1 MLKHIKLLIICITLT
16 LVAGQVQAAGMKGT
30 VVETMDAGGYTY
42 VHIDNDG
49 QTLWAAAPATKVK
62 VNDEVEVAG
71 GMEMKNFTS
80 KSLGRTF
87 PSIYFA
93 QQLITTPK

>member
-30 VVETMDAGGYTY
+30 VVETMDASGYTY
-42 VHIDNDG
+42 VQIDNG
-49 QTLWAAAPATKVK
+49 SQTLWAAVPATKVK
-62 VNDEVEVAG
+62 VNDEVEIAG

-93 QQLITTPK
+93 QQLISTTK

>member
-1 MLKHIKLLIICITLT
+1 MLKHIKLLIICIALT
-16 LVAGQVQAAGMKGT
+16 MVAGQVQASGMKGA

-42 VHIDNDG
+42 VQIDNG
-49 QTLWAAAPATKVK
+49 SETIWAAVPATKVK
-62 VNDEVEVAG
+62 VNDEVEIAG

-80 KSLGRTF
+80 KNLGRTF

-93 QQLITTPK
+93 QQLISTPK

>member
-16 LVAGQVQAAGMKGT
+16 LVAGQVLAAGIQGT
-30 VVETMDAGGYTY
+30 VVETMNAGGYTF
-42 VHIDNDG
+42 VQIDNSG
-49 QTLWAAAPATKVK
+49 QKLWAAAPKTQVM
-62 VNDEVEVAG
+62 VGDEVEVVG

-87 PSIYFA
+87 PSIFFA
-93 QQLITTPK
+93 QRLTKAPK